1 MRMAIVIDAIIYS
14 GVITPWERGRKSF
27 ILSCRVVEPLWDSK
41 ERWGAAKTKVGCG
54 FEGEIL
60 RCSHTQGRSR
70 RPPLSSVPPFSCWF
84 IAVARKVF
92 SFFRPPSSKS
102 FLPLGIDIA
111 VQTCG
116 VEHHHQHS
124 HAESSKDAGRPNF
137 ALARFQAIP
146 RPLPDWHTNSW
157 RPLHTQ

>member
-92 SFFRPPSSKS
+92 FFFSSPLVQKFSPPGDRHSSPNMWRRAPS
-102 FLPLGIDIA
+102 PAFPRRVFQRCGPAQLCPSA
-111 VQTCG
+111 VPSN
-116 VEHHHQHS
+116 HQ
-124 HAESSKDAGRPNF
+124 AAPR
-137 ALARFQAIP
+137 LA
-146 RPLPDWHTNSW
+146 H
-157 RPLHTQ
+157 